1 MDPDPIRRFGATPF
15 PRLNLLFHPAPAGR
29 LLVA

>member
-1 MDPDPIRRFGATPF
+1 MDPDPIWRRGATHF
-15 PRLNLLFHPAPAGR
+15 RRLNLLFHPAPAGR